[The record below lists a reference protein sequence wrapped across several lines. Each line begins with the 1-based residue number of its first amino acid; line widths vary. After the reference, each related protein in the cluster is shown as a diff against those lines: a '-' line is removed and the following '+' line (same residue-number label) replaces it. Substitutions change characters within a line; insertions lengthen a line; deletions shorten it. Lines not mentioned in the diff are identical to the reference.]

1 MQNIFFFIYFNSLTN
16 EILGHVKVFRKLPDF
31 NHSCGKHVYKILL
44 GHKPADCPAIRAL
57 LLFFSYI
64 ERRIYVIERTCFAMT
79 QLMGKMHP
87 LLSCC
92 INSKRVNSYIAG
104 PHARYRRYRNRLRQ
118 IATDNFRTAL
128 PGNFIKFSCFR
139 FLPPPLLQCILRN

>member
-44 GHKPADCPAIRAL
+44 GYKAADRPAIRAL

-64 ERRIYVIERTCFAMT
+64 ERRIDVIKRTCFAVT
-79 QLMGKMHP
+79 QLVSKMHP
-87 LLSCC
+87 LLSRCVDA
-92 INSKRVNSYIAG
+92 KRVNPYIAR
-104 PHARYRRYRNRLRQ
+104 PRARYRRNRNRLRQ
-118 IATDNFRTAL
+118 IAAENFRAAVY
-128 PGNFIKFSCFR
+128 GNFIKFSCFR